1 MKKSADSA
9 SSRSLK
15 LGGYSVALT
24 VIVLAILIVLN
35 LVVRAL
41 PVTYTQYDTS
51 AKKLFSLS
59 DQTKELV
66 SALNTDVELVH
77 IVQGGTEDDL
87 ITGLLARYDALS
99 DKLTVSTKD
108 PVIYPTYLA
117 SYTDETVSNNSILV
131 ISGERS
137 RYIPYTSIYVN
148 DYSQYLYTGQ
158 VSSTFEFEGEV
169 TSAIQYV
176 ATGQETDVYVLTGHG
191 EADLPATIATTMDQQ
206 NMNVASLDLLSSGGV
221 PKNADCIVIFSPQKD
236 ISDSERDMLLGFID
250 AGGTLLVST
259 DAGITDIPNLNEVLA
274 EFGLST
280 TGGIIVEGDPNMAL
294 ASYPYYLIPNLES
307 HVITSPLK
315 DNNYRILMPMAQPM
329 TVSETDGVTVT
340 ELITTSESAYN
351 KALAYESDTLEYVD
365 GDEKGPFA
373 VAAAAEKAVEGTTS
387 KLVWFTSSMGFE
399 DDVNLS
405 FSGTNGDLFVNSMG
419 WLTEQESAIAIHAKY
434 LNEDSLAITALQ
446 AAVGKAVVVFIIPIS
461 FVIAGII
468 VWLRRRKK

>member
-1 MKKSADSA
+1 MKKS
-9 SSRSLK
+9 SSRSLV

-24 VIVLAILIVLN
+24 VIVLAILIVFN

-87 ITGLLARYDALS
+87 ITGLLARYEALS

-108 PVIYPTYLA
+108 PVVHPTYLA
-117 SYTDETVSNNSILV
+117 QYTDETVSNNSILV

-148 DYSQYLYTGQ
+148 DYSQYLYTGT

-176 ATGQETDVYVLTGHG
+176 ATGEETDVYVLTGHG
-191 EADLPATIATTMDQQ
+191 EANIPNTIATTISQQ
-206 NMNVASLDLLSSGGV
+206 NMNISALDLLTSGGV

-236 ISDSERDMLLGFID
+236 ISESERDMLLGFVD

-259 DAGITDIPNLNEVLA
+259 DAGIAETPNLNAVLS
-274 EFGLST
+274 EFGLS
-280 TGGIIVEGDPNMAL
+280 
-294 ASYPYYLIPNLES
+294 
-307 HVITSPLK
+307 
-315 DNNYRILMPMAQPM
+315 PM
-329 TVSETDGVTVT
+329 
-340 ELITTSESAYN
+340 N
-351 KALAYESDTLEYVD
+351 
-365 GDEKGPFA
+365 FC
-373 VAAAAEKAVEGTTS
+373 
-387 KLVWFTSSMGFE
+387 SS
-399 DDVNLS
+399 L
-405 FSGTNGDLFVNSMG
+405 FS
-419 WLTEQESAIAIHAKY
+419 I
-434 LNEDSLAITALQ
+434 
-446 AAVGKAVVVFIIPIS
+446 
-461 FVIAGII
+461 
-468 VWLRRRKK
+468 